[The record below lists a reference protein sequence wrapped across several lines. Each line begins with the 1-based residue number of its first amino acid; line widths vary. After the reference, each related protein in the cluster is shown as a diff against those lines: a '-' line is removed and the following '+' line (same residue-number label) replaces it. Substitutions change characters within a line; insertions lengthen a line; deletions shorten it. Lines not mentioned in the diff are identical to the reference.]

1 MDAGACLR
9 YLQREIHTAVAA
21 TIDTDGLP
29 VTCAVDIMDADEGGL
44 YFLTARGKGFYGRL
58 KATGYLSLTGIKGE
72 NTMSRTAISVRG
84 KVRELGGAPL
94 PRLFDMNPYMRE
106 IYTTPA
112 SQRALTVFRLYAGEG
127 EWFDLSKKPIER
139 FSFSFG
145 QAVLNPEGYFITE
158 ACTGCRICEAVCPQ
172 GCIDFSAV
180 PAVIR
185 QAHCLRC
192 GNCMEVC
199 PQSAVIR
206 EDEK

>member
-21 TIDTDGLP
+21 TIETDGLP

-106 IYTTPA
+106 IYPTPA

-127 EWFDLSKKPIER
+127 EWFDLSKKPVER

-172 GCIDFSAV
+172 GASIFPPC
-180 PAVIR
+180 R
-185 QAHCLRC
+185 R
-192 GNCMEVC
+192 
-199 PQSAVIR
+199 
-206 EDEK
+206 